1 MNETELIDL
10 ILERLGSAGRDA
22 RLSVGPG
29 DDAAVVSWV
38 ADREL
43 VVSTDVCLDGVHV
56 PGDCP
61 GDLMGYRS
69 VAMSVSDVI
78 AMGANP
84 EYLTLALTIERADV
98 EWVKDFVE
106 GVRVGCEKANT
117 TVIGGNLAKGTKHI
131 AMTAIGSVPA
141 GQSVRRDTSQPDDD
155 IWITGVLGA
164 STLALQLMDA
174 WVPRPL
180 KELQHKTREDVV
192 ARYLLPPIRSNFVDC
207 LRECAS
213 ACTDISDGLA
223 VELEQLVS
231 GSSYGYRIETDD
243 LPLWNG
249 SEIVTVLTRDDS
261 YEMLFTAPRKKRDVV
276 LENARHTETP
286 ISRIGIIHAT
296 AERVFNPEIS
306 VDFPLKGYS
315 HY

>member
-29 DDAAVVSWV
+29 DDAAVVSWA
-38 ADREL
+38 ADQEL

-56 PGDCP
+56 PARCP

-78 AMGANP
+78 AMGAIP
-84 EYLTLALTIERADV
+84 EYLTLALSIEQADV
-98 EWVKDFVE
+98 EWVKDFVD
-106 GVRVGCEKANT
+106 GVRVGCENANT
-117 TVIGGNLAKGTKHI
+117 TVIGGNLAKGTKNVS
-131 AMTAIGSVPA
+131 MTAIGSVPS
-141 GQSVRRDTSQPDDD
+141 GQSIRRDTSQPDDD
-155 IWITGVLGA
+155 VWITGVLGA
-164 STLALQLMDA
+164 STLALQIWDT

-180 KELQHKTREDVV
+180 TELQPKTEEDVV
-192 ARYLLPPIRSNFVDC
+192 ARYLLPPIRSNFVEC
-207 LRECAS
+207 LRACAS

-223 VELEQLVS
+223 VEIEQLVS

-243 LPLWNG
+243 IPLWSG
-249 SEIVTVLTRDDS
+249 VELVPVLTSDDS
-261 YEMLFTAPRKKRDVV
+261 YEMLFTAPRRVRDVV
-276 LENARHTETP
+276 LEHARHTKTP
-286 ISRIGIIHAT
+286 VSRIGNIHGT
-296 AERVFNPEIS
+296 AERVFNPQIDVE
-306 VDFPLKGYS
+306 FPVKGYS